1 MFFGTDETVT
11 DDRRLSLSNTPAH
24 SRTYRVISTPLSV
37 DRRKTRLIQT
47 SFFPHDIS
55 RGSTEADDLDETPYY
70 CDEYSPACALAP
82 LNAATMTGVQGMSTQ
97 SQLLS
102 DCKRTPSPAVACVNT
117 VSTQT
122 LAHTEKAG
130 EFVSN
135 RIYSLT
141 HVSFHPLVD
150 IHNMSAQTL
159 PLSEVLALSSHPSEG
174 CLLSALDLSCDHHR
188 MLRATQEDLET
199 VRYYIILM
207 C

>member
-82 LNAATMTGVQGMSTQ
+82 LNAATMAGVQGMSTQ
-97 SQLLS
+97 TQTQLLS
-102 DCKRTPSPAVACVNT
+102 DCKRTPSPVVTCVNT

-130 EFVSN
+130 EFVLN
-135 RIYSLT
+135 RIIYSLT
-141 HVSFHPLVD
+141 CVFSIFW
-150 IHNMSAQTL
+150 
-159 PLSEVLALSSHPSEG
+159 
-174 CLLSALDLSCDHHR
+174 
-188 MLRATQEDLET
+188 
-199 VRYYIILM
+199 
-207 C
+207 

>member
-82 LNAATMTGVQGMSTQ
+82 LNAPTMTGVQGLSTQ
-97 SQLLS
+97 TQLLS
-102 DCKRTPSPAVACVNT
+102 DCKRTPSPAVACVST

-122 LAHTEKAG
+122 LAHTEKTG
-130 EFVSN
+130 EFILN
-135 RIYSLT
+135 RIYSLMR
-141 HVSFHPLVD
+141 VS
-150 IHNMSAQTL
+150 S
-159 PLSEVLALSSHPSEG
+159 
-174 CLLSALDLSCDHHR
+174 
-188 MLRATQEDLET
+188 
-199 VRYYIILM
+199 ILW
-207 C
+207 